1 MSLLFR
7 QTAPSICCYYG
18 DVISIGDI
26 IDTMVGYHNRPNHH
40 NYHYLTQRNIHNAI
54 NIASVPVCSQHAH
67 DGLCGGANGVELY
80 TGEACEAIILL
91 FLSFC
96 PSLCLSVFRVRLSVC
111 VSAGPLVLW
120 SFIWLPYSLLCT
132 PFPSPLSLCHVSSPF
147 LSFSYVIFFLLL
159 PLFLFPLSSSPYLLH
174 TRPRKDSKS
183 VSN

>member
-96 PSLCLSVFRVRLSVC
+96 PSLSLSAFRVRLSVC

-120 SFIWLPYSLLCT
+120 SFIWLPYSLLCA
-132 PFPSPLSLCHVSSPF
+132 
-147 LSFSYVIFFLLL
+147 
-159 PLFLFPLSSSPYLLH
+159 LFPLLFRFVTSLLPSCHSLTLSSFCFFLSSSSLCLPLPTSYTH
-174 TRPRKDSKS
+174 APERTPSQ
-183 VSN
+183 